1 MARGSEGEPT
11 EAAKSRRSGPAR
23 PLAFDD
29 AIRIRA
35 PGCRS
40 VVRSVGEAVDMIDKE
55 LPAELRRLPRWTFAR
70 ALLKEAERTQRKKDL
85 AAAARQFRQAASNEK
100 WLADPVQA
108 GS

>member
-1 MARGSEGEPT
+1 MERGSESEPA
-11 EAAKSRRSGPAR
+11 EAAKSRRSRPAR

-40 VVRSVGEAVDMIDKE
+40 VVRTAGEAIDMIDKE

-85 AAAARQFRQAASNEK
+85 VAAARQFRQAASNEK
-100 WLADPVQA
+100 WLVDPVQA
-108 GS
+108 GG